1 MRTRITLAC
10 TECKQRNYNTT
21 KDKKAHPDR
30 METKKYCR
38 FCKTHTMHKETKQF
52 RVDQLIL
59 ADERSLVMGDSP
71 KTEKKSG
78 LKDFFKGIKTEFKK
92 ISWPDKTT
100 LLKQSVVVV
109 TISIVLGLLITL
121 MDTIIQYGVNFL
133 TM

>member
-1 MRTRITLAC
+1 
-10 TECKQRNYNTT
+10 
-21 KDKKAHPDR
+21 
-30 METKKYCR
+30 
-38 FCKTHTMHKETKQF
+38 
-52 RVDQLIL
+52 
-59 ADERSLVMGDSP
+59 MGDSP

>member
-1 MRTRITLAC
+1 
-10 TECKQRNYNTT
+10 
-21 KDKKAHPDR
+21 
-30 METKKYCR
+30 
-38 FCKTHTMHKETKQF
+38 
-52 RVDQLIL
+52 
-59 ADERSLVMGDSP
+59 MGDSP

-78 LKDFFKGIKTEFKK
+78 MKDFFKGIKTEFKK

-100 LLKQSVVVV
+100 LLKQSIVVV

>member
-1 MRTRITLAC
+1 
-10 TECKQRNYNTT
+10 
-21 KDKKAHPDR
+21 
-30 METKKYCR
+30 
-38 FCKTHTMHKETKQF
+38 
-52 RVDQLIL
+52 
-59 ADERSLVMGDSP
+59 MGDSP

-78 LKDFFKGIKTEFKK
+78 LKEFFKGIKTEFKK

-121 MDTIIQYGVNFL
+121 MDTVIQYGVNFL